1 MKIIEIKTYHLR
13 QLLDEPFGFSQ
24 WWYDQRNILLVE
36 IVLDSGISGWG
47 EAYGPAEVNQTIIE
61 KFYKPHL
68 MSRNPANTDEIWQ
81 FMYNRGIDFGRKGVM
96 VAALSALD
104 IALWDIKGKVAGK
117 PVYQLLNKGRETV
130 KTVTPYATGMYF
142 VKRDNLSQHLAE
154 EAAGYVDAGF
164 SSVKMKVGIG
174 DIAQDV
180 ANVKAVRTAIG
191 ENIGL
196 MIDANH
202 YFSVDE
208 ALELGKQVE
217 QYNID
222 WFEEPVSPDDYAGYR
237 KVRETLNMP
246 IAGGECEFTSIGFAD
261 LLSNGCVDIAQ
272 PDPCAAGGISEM
284 IKISQLVDQVPPEG
298 KCRFKLRSYVAT
310 EAGKNPKTVTSSFV
324 TNSSVQKMTGLGD
337 SETTTQLV
345 FHTWG
350 SGVAL
355 SVSLQLCAGL
365 LNGKKSNGNL
375 PYPIIEY
382 DRTINKFRENIFIEN
397 PVIFCNGKLTVP
409 QAPGLGFEINREYL
423 EKYRVDT

>member
-1 MKIIEIKTYHLR
+1 MKITEIKTYHLR
-13 QLLDEPFGFSQ
+13 HLLDEPFGFSQ

-47 EAYGPAEVNQTIIE
+47 EAYGPVEVNQTIIE

-68 MSRNPANTDEIWQ
+68 IGRDPANIQAIWQ
-81 FMYNRGIDFGRKGVM
+81 FNYNRSIDFGRKGVM
-96 VAALSALD
+96 IAALSALD

-117 PVYQLLNKGRETV
+117 PVYQLLNEDSEKV
-130 KTVTPYATGMYF
+130 DNITPYATGMYF
-142 VKRDNLSQHLAE
+142 VKRNNLARHLAE
-154 EAAGYVDAGF
+154 EAASYVDAGF
-164 SSVKMKVGIG
+164 SSLKMKVGIG

-180 ANVKAVRTAIG
+180 ANVKAVREAIG
-191 ENIGL
+191 NDIGL

-222 WFEEPVSPDDYAGYR
+222 WFEEPVSPDDYVGYR
-237 KVRETLNMP
+237 KVHESLNMP
-246 IAGGECEFTSIGFAD
+246 IAGGECEFTAIGFGD
-261 LLSNGCVDIAQ
+261 LLKNSCVDIAQ

-284 IKISQLVDQVPPEG
+284 IKISQLVGEYPAS
-298 KCRFKLRSYVAT
+298 R
-310 EAGKNPKTVTSSFV
+310 
-324 TNSSVQKMTGLGD
+324 
-337 SETTTQLV
+337 LV

-355 SVSLQLCAGL
+355 TVSLHLCAGL

-382 DRTINKFRENIFIEN
+382 DRTKNKFRENIFIKN
-397 PVIFCNGKLTVP
+397 PAIFKTGKLSVP

-423 EKYRVDT
+423 KKYRVRS

>member
-1 MKIIEIKTYHLR
+1 MQIVEIKTYHLR
-13 QLLDEPFGFSQ
+13 HLLDEPFGFSQ

-47 EAYGPAEVNQTIIE
+47 EAYGPVEVNQTIIE

-68 MSRNPANTDEIWQ
+68 IGRDPADSDEIWQ
-81 FMYNRGIDFGRKGVM
+81 FMYNRSIDFGRKGVM

-117 PVYQLLNKGRETV
+117 PVYQLLNAGRETV

-142 VKRDNLSQHLAE
+142 VKRDNLPRHLAE
-154 EAAGYVDAGF
+154 EAASYVDAGF

-180 ANVKAVRTAIG
+180 ANVKAVREAIG

-202 YFSVDE
+202 YFSVDK

-222 WFEEPVSPDDYAGYR
+222 WFEEPVSPDDYAGYA

-246 IAGGECEFTSIGFAD
+246 IAGGECEFTSIGFSD
-261 LLSNGCVDIAQ
+261 LLNNSCVDIAQ

-284 IKISQLVDQVPPEG
+284 IKISQLVNQHPAS
-298 KCRFKLRSYVAT
+298 R
-310 EAGKNPKTVTSSFV
+310 
-324 TNSSVQKMTGLGD
+324 
-337 SETTTQLV
+337 LV

-355 SVSLQLCAGL
+355 TVSLHLCAGL

-382 DRTINKFRENIFIEN
+382 DRTTNKFRENIFIEN
-397 PVIFCNGKLTVP
+397 PALFNNGQLSVP
-409 QAPGLGFEINREYL
+409 QKPGLGFEINREYL
-423 EKYRVDT
+423 EKHRVES